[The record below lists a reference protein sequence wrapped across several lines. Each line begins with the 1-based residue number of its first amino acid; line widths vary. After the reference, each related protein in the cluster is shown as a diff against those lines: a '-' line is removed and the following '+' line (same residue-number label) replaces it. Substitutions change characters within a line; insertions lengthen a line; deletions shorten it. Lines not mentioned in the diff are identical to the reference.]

1 MAFLILERFLI
12 KLEEST
18 FKFLRKINYALI
30 KDK

>member
-12 KLEEST
+12 KLVEST
-18 FKFLRKINYALI
+18 FRLLRKINYALI